1 MHYFHINEMDNPSSR
16 RSGYVHYMRRF
27 WHWERNEAHLE
38 TYVRKNFK
46 EQPFAIRL
54 HTGNEGSETPWDGH
68 LIFLWFGIFWGHTFF
83 RKWASWISRCTGYKY
98 DTREWAIRITDKSLS
113 WSIAEHSD
121 MCDHYRMHSRSK
133 GRKVRNTPR
142 WRRGYIS
149 ISPAEWIWGPKRYS
163 YETVDS
169 FATILKFE
177 EGDYPVIID
186 LRKSYLGRTKVPRSK
201 HVQSWTLEVD
211 APNGIPTHP
220 DRSGGWK
227 GDRTYGFGVD
237 FTPVDVD
244 DWRFDAENAVGA
256 WVRKERART
265 GFRRAD
271 PLEEAV

>member
-16 RSGYVHYMRRF
+16 RSGYVYYMRRF
-27 WHWERNEAHLE
+27 WRWERHEAHLE

-46 EQPFAIRL
+46 EQPFSIRF

-83 RKWASWISRCTGYKY
+83 RKLASAISRCDGYKY
-98 DTREWAIRITDKSLS
+98 DTRTWAIRITDKSLS
-113 WSIAEHSD
+113 WSFAEHSD
-121 MCDHYRMHSRSK
+121 MCNKFFGYASK
-133 GRKVRNTPR
+133 KNRRRNKS
-142 WRRGYIS
+142 WRRGYVS
-149 ISPAEWIWGPKRYS
+149 ISPSEWIWGPKRYT

-201 HVQSWTLEVD
+201 HVQTWCLEVD

-237 FTPVDVD
+237 FTPVALD
-244 DWRFDAENAVGA
+244 DWKFDAENAVGA
-256 WVRKERART
+256 WVRQERART